1 MGWARWARVA
11 GIIGGTVML
20 HELAHA
26 LAARRAGGEV
36 REVGVGFGPTLLR
49 RKVGGVDVTLRP
61 LPLGG
66 FAAID
71 VDRLP
76 PARRVPVLL
85 AGPLANIAAG
95 LLLRRAARVPA
106 PALLPGQTRGIQVGG
121 PLSVLSLLTG
131 ADAGGPRQLAAAAGA
146 LNLSVGISNLL
157 PLLPL
162 DGGHLAVARMEAA
175 GVRPGAATLFRWLS
189 AAMFGYLVV
198 WALLSDLSRLKQ
210 AAPTSPKRG

>member
-36 REVGVGFGPTLLR
+36 REVGVGFGPPLLR

-95 LLLRRAARVPA
+95 LLLRQAARVPA
-106 PALLPGQTRGIQVGG
+106 PVLLPGQTARMQVGG
-121 PLSVLSLLTG
+121 LLSVLALLNS
-131 ADAGGPRQLAAAAGA
+131 ADGGGPRSLAAAAGA

-175 GVRPGAATLFRWLS
+175 GFRPGAVSLFRGFS
-189 AAMFGYLVV
+189 AALFGYLAV
-198 WALLSDLSRLKQ
+198 WTLVADLARIRQ
-210 AAPTSPKRG
+210 APPPCPKRG

>member
-36 REVGVGFGPTLLR
+36 REVGVGFGPVLLR
-49 RKVGGVDVTLRP
+49 RNVGGVDVTLRP

-95 LLLRRAARVPA
+95 LLLRQAARVPA
-106 PALLPGQTRGIQVGG
+106 PPLLPGQTGGIQVGG
-121 PLSVLSLLTG
+121 PLSVLALLTG

-175 GVRPGAATLFRWLS
+175 GIRPGTVSLFRGVS
-189 AAMFGYLVV
+189 AALFGYLTI
-198 WALLSDLSRLKQ
+198 WALAADLARLQ
-210 AAPTSPKRG
+210 GVTPAR

>member
-1 MGWARWARVA
+1 MGWARWAKAV

-20 HELAHA
+20 HEIAHA

-36 REVGVGFGPTLLR
+36 REVGVGFGPVLLR
-49 RKVGGVDVTLRP
+49 RNVGGVDVTLRP

-71 VDRLP
+71 IDRLP

-85 AGPLANIAAG
+85 AGPLANIAVG
-95 LLLRRAARVPA
+95 LLLRHAARVPA
-106 PALLPGQTRGIQVGG
+106 PPLLPKQTGQTGRIQVGG
-121 PLSVLSLLTG
+121 PLSVLALLAG
-131 ADAGGPRQLAAAAGA
+131 ADRGGPRALAAAAGTV
-146 LNLSVGISNLL
+146 NLSVGISNLL

-175 GVRPGAATLFRWLS
+175 GVRPGAVSLLRGLS
-189 AAMFGYLVV
+189 AALFAWLAI
-198 WALLSDLSRLKQ
+198 WALVADLVRL
-210 AAPTSPKRG
+210 RGGTPAR

>member
-1 MGWARWARVA
+1 MGWARWARVV
-11 GIIGGTVML
+11 GVIGGTVMV

-36 REVGVGFGPTLLR
+36 REIGVGFGPTLWR
-49 RKVGGVDVTLRP
+49 RKIRGVDVTLRP

-71 VDRLP
+71 LDRLP
-76 PARRVPVLL
+76 PARRIPVLL

-95 LLLRRAARVPA
+95 LLLRQAARVQA
-106 PALLPGQTRGIQVGG
+106 PALLPGQTGGIQVGG
-121 PLSVLSLLTG
+121 LLSVLALLTG
-131 ADAGGPRQLAAAAGA
+131 ADAGGPRQLAAAAGT

-175 GVRPGAATLFRWLS
+175 VVRPRAVSLFRGFS
-189 AAMFGYLVV
+189 AALFGYLAV
-198 WALLSDLSRLKQ
+198 WALASDLARVRQ
-210 AAPTSPKRG
+210 ATLTGPKRG